1 MPIIKYEQ
9 INARSSWV
17 VWRIDETIQ
26 DFLQKVTLDE
36 CDRKGLASIRHVNKK
51 KEWFS
56 SRLAVKHLLGAR
68 KLNFHGIKKDQF
80 NKPFLKDHS
89 LHISIS
95 HSFPYA
101 AAILHTEKPVGIDI
115 ERPRNKI
122 LSVASKFLNE
132 RERDFAGDDLDVLS
146 ILWSAKEVLYK
157 IHGRKRLTFKHH
169 LSIQPFE
176 KNHDSPIN
184 CSIVFDQDHFQS
196 YQLKFQKINAHYVVF
211 NL

>member
-1 MPIIKYEQ
+1 MPIIKHEQ
-9 INARSSWV
+9 INAKSSWV
-17 VWRIDETIQ
+17 IWRIDETIE

-36 CDRKGLASIRHVNKK
+36 CDKKDLEAIRHEDKK
-51 KEWFS
+51 REWFS

-68 KLNFHGIKKDQF
+68 QLKFNGIKKDQF

-89 LHISIS
+89 SHISIS

-101 AAILHTEKPVGIDI
+101 AAIMHTEKPVGIDI
-115 ERPRNKI
+115 ERPRTKI
-122 LSVASKFLNE
+122 LSVAKKFLNE
-132 RERDFAGDDLDVLS
+132 EERDFAGDDLDVLS

-169 LSIQPFE
+169 LAIRPFK
-176 KNHDSPIN
+176 KNHDHPIS
-184 CSIVFDQDHFQS
+184 CSIIFGEDHFQS